1 MELAIPLVALGGLY
15 VISNNRSPNN
25 DENNDENYVEGMQN
39 QNTPDSSQ
47 ENNVSV
53 INKLQNNN
61 INQNIINEQDNYL
74 NIDNKNQ
81 YKDKLF
87 EKYKGSQTTDVFF
100 DSTKLIEPLHVNG
113 NNNMNNQPNVSLT
126 GDNIDINNFNHSNMQ
141 PFYRSKMLQDQT
153 NDDKYQALLDNKIG
167 NGSLIN
173 QKKSSGPLFEP
184 TENLHYANGMPNMN
198 DFMQSRVVPGT
209 KISNVLPWDKKMVAP
224 GLDQGYGTD
233 GHNGFNSGMVS
244 RDKWMPKTV
253 DELRV
258 STNPKVTYSL
268 EGHQGPAASHIKNRG
283 YQAAVEKNR
292 PETYHETSGTSS
304 FFTTV
309 GSESAPTA
317 RSMAYVHSDIKENT
331 SSSYEGVARGPN
343 MTNLGESKYRDS
355 KRIVN
360 GPENFPIA
368 DAGGHQPANANNYS
382 IDSYKIYENNRT
394 ANSQLGVFGG
404 VGNALGAA
412 VAPLMDILR
421 PSRKENVVGNVRLY
435 GDLKSEVPQSYV
447 NNPNESLRTTNRQMT
462 KDQDMYWNVQADGK
476 GSYITNSQKLGGN
489 QRDTTQL
496 YYIGNAGGD
505 GVSNNQT
512 VYDTA
517 YKQTNNE
524 TKQQLVVNR
533 ANQGG
538 TQIFNQTE
546 NVLISKKES
555 DRENNRMWIP
565 SAANAIPPSSQIYG
579 KLDQPYAAAEEK
591 NNYDRIN
598 PDLLNAFKQNPYTHS
613 LNNSV

>member
-25 DENNDENYVEGMQN
+25 DVNYTEGMQN
-39 QNTPDSSQ
+39 RNTIDSNDD
-47 ENNVSV
+47 NNVSV
-53 INKLQNNN
+53 INKLQNN
-61 INQNIINEQDNYL
+61 QVDENIINDQNNYL
-74 NIDNKNQ
+74 NIDNRQ
-81 YKDKLF
+81 EYKDKLY
-87 EKYKGSQTTDVFF
+87 KDYKGSQTTDNFF
-100 DSTKLIEPLHVNG
+100 DSTKLIQPLHVDESNS
-113 NNNMNNQPNVSLT
+113 NNNFVNKSLT
-126 GDNIDINNFNHSNMQ
+126 GENIDMTDFNHNNMQ
-141 PFYRSKMLQDQT
+141 PFYRSKMLQNQG
-153 NDDKYQALLDNKIG
+153 DDKYQALLDNKIG

-173 QKKSSGPLFEP
+173 QKKSNAPLFEP

-233 GHNGFNSGMVS
+233 GNNGFNSGMVS

-253 DELRV
+253 DDLRV
-258 STNPKVTYSL
+258 ATNPKVTYSL
-268 EGHQGPAASHIKNRG
+268 EGHQGPAASHIKNIG

-309 GSESAPTA
+309 GAETAPTS
-317 RSMAYVHSDIKENT
+317 RSIANVHSDIKENT
-331 SSSYEGVARGPN
+331 SSSYEGIARGPN
-343 MTNLGESKYRDS
+343 MTNLGESKYRES

-360 GPENFPIA
+360 GPENFAIA
-368 DAGGHQPANANNYS
+368 NAGGHQPADPNNYS
-382 IDSYKIYENNRT
+382 VDSYKIYENNRT
-394 ANSQLGVFGG
+394 ANSQIGVFGG

-447 NNPNESLRTTNRQMT
+447 NNPNESLRTTNRQMA

-476 GSYITNSQKLGGN
+476 GSYTPVSQPLSGN
-489 QRDTTQL
+489 QRDTTQM
-496 YYIGNAGGD
+496 YYVGNAGGD
-505 GVSNNQT
+505 GISNSQT
-512 VYDTA
+512 VYDSA

-524 TKQQLVVNR
+524 TKQQLVRNR
-533 ANQGG
+533 ANHGG
-538 TQIFNQTE
+538 TQMFNQTE

-555 DRENNRMWIP
+555 DRQNNRMWIP
-565 SAANAIPPSSQIYG
+565 NNASAIPPSSQTYG
-579 KLDQPYAAAEEK
+579 KLDQPYAQLEQK
-591 NNYDRIN
+591 TDYDRIN
-598 PDLLNAFKQNPYTHS
+598 PNLLNAFKQNPYTHS